1 MSCWNGDPYYVDCVP
16 ACTKPYPCPQAPCCG
31 PVVVTGPTGPPSA
44 FAPSSF
50 FQVAL
55 AETVEFSLPTLIPYS
70 IVTTGNLDLSFD
82 TTTGEFVAPTLGYYQ
97 FSFSATVSEPLG
109 GVTDSVSFTVDGSIL
124 STVSVFFASDGL
136 QTLSG
141 STILQLLP
149 GQRVGLTAST
159 NDGGGPP
166 TVTGPSTIGAPP
178 YPTIFSGFSLF

>member
-1 MSCWNGDPYYVDCVP
+1 MSCCNENPYYVDCVP

-31 PVVVTGPTGPPSA
+31 PIVVTGPTGPPSA

-55 AETVEFSLPTLIPYS
+55 AQTLAFSLPTLVPYS

-82 TTTGEFVAPTLGYYQ
+82 AATGEFVAPALGYYH
-97 FSFSATVSEPLG
+97 FSFSATVSETLAG
-109 GVTDSVSFTVDGSIL
+109 ATDSIGVTVDGSIL
-124 STVSVFFASDGL
+124 STVSSRFSSAGL

-149 GQRVGLTAST
+149 DQRVGLAALTTSA
-159 NDGGGPP
+159 GG
-166 TVTGPSTIGAPP
+166 TSSVTGPSTIGAPP